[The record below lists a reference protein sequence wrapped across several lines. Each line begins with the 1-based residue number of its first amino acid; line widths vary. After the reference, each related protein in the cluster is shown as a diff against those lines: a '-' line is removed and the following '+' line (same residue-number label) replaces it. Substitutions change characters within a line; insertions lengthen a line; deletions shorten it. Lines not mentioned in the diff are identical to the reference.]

1 MMAASPLWLGDRP
14 LLLASGSATRR
25 LMLESAGLPVETQRP
40 VCDERSIE
48 ATFLASGGEA
58 EEVAAALASA
68 KAMAVSALNTGRW
81 IVGADQTLTCEGR
94 AFHKP
99 EDLAA
104 ARRQLGELAGRT
116 HTLTSAFALVR
127 DGALVGRSQ
136 RRAHLTM
143 RALDAGMLDAYLDLV
158 GPAAATSV
166 GAYQIEGP
174 GVQLF
179 EAIEGDHFTILG
191 LPLLDLLAALRS
203 ARLLI

>member
-1 MMAASPLWLGDRP
+1 MRAASSLWLGDQP

-25 LMLESAGLPVETQRP
+25 LMLENAGLPVEAQRP
-40 VCDERSIE
+40 VCDERAIE
-48 ATFLASGGEA
+48 ATLLASGGEA
-58 EEVAAALASA
+58 EAVATALAKA
-68 KAMAVSALNTGRW
+68 KAVAVSALHPGRW
-81 IVGADQTLTCEGR
+81 VVGADQTLTCEGR

-127 DGALVGRSQ
+127 DGELVGQSQ
-136 RRAHLTM
+136 CQARLTM
-143 RALDAGMLDAYLDLV
+143 RPLDAGMLDAYLNLA
-158 GPAAATSV
+158 GPAATTSV
-166 GAYQIEGP
+166 GAYQIEGV

-191 LPLLDLLAALRS
+191 LPLLDLLAALR
-203 ARLLI
+203 AAGLLR